1 MLNRDAGGLTK
12 LTDEQ
17 LTKLLRSIYRGR
29 LECPFGRSDLLM
41 RGLNAVAE
49 EGDLLFGL
57 DERGVRAVIS
67 ATLAERRALK
77 QRLASM
83 NRAQVNSRLD

>member
-1 MLNRDAGGLTK
+1 MILNRDAGGLTK

-17 LTKLLRSIYRGR
+17 LAKLLRSIYRGE

-41 RGLNAVAE
+41 RGLNAAAE

-83 NRAQVNSRLD
+83 SRAQG